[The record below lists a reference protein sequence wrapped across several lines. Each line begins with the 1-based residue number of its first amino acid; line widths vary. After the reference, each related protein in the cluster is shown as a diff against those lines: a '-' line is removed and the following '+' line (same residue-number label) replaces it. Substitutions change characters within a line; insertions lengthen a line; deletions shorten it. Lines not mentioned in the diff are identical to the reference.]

1 MKKYLVK
8 VGSGYQMPTGFGMGL
23 RTGSSPWD
31 AKGYA
36 TQTAAVMEARRV
48 GGEVMVLDT
57 VSREVTSAK
66 EGE

>member
-8 VGSGYQMPTGFGMGL
+8 VRSGYQMPTGFGNGL

-36 TQTAAVMEARRV
+36 TQIAAVMEARRI
-48 GGEVMVLDT
+48 GGSVVVLDT
-57 VSREVTSAK
+57 VSRDVVDIEK
-66 EGE
+66 GE